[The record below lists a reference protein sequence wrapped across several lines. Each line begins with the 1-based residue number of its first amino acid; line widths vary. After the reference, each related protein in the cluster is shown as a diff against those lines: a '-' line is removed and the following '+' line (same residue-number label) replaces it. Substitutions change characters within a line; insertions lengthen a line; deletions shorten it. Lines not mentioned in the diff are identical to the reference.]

1 MTTASSVSNINAPQP
16 SRMSTMHS
24 LAQHWITNVILHS
37 PVAQT
42 LGISVQSAEIDH
54 VTLSM
59 PYSEE
64 LTTTPQV
71 LHGGIIATLIDTAG
85 AAASASGISP
95 DDNASGGATANLTV
109 NYLGAAK
116 TDLTATGKVVH
127 RTRSATLTEV
137 HVTDAQGTL
146 VATGQV
152 NSRVFRDR
160 SAASR

>member
-1 MTTASSVSNINAPQP
+1 
-16 SRMSTMHS
+16 MHS
-24 LAQHWITNVILHS
+24 LAQHWIKNVVLQA

-42 LGISVQSAEIDH
+42 LGISVRSAEIDH
-54 VTLSM
+54 VTLAM

-71 LHGGIIATLIDTAG
+71 LHGGVIATLIDTVG

-95 DDNASGGATANLTV
+95 DDDASGGATAILGV
-109 NYLGAAK
+109 NYLAAAR

-127 RTRSATLTEV
+127 RTRSASLTEV
-137 HVTDAQGTL
+137 HVTDAEGTL

-152 NSRVFRDR
+152 NSRIFR
-160 SAASR
+160 